1 MLKRITQFLVKM
13 KFAHIA
19 DCHIGSWRDP
29 KLLELSTRA
38 FERTV
43 DECIKREVQFI
54 LISGD
59 LFNTALPGISQLK
72 DVVVK
77 LKELSENGIPVYII
91 QGSHDFSPSGKTMI
105 DVLESAALVK
115 NVVKGEVKN
124 NKLRLKF
131 ANDPSGAKITGML
144 GKKGSLERTYYE
156 DLDREHLEK
165 EPGFKIFMFHTALT
179 ELKSEEL
186 SKMESS
192 PVSLLP
198 KGFDYYAAG
207 HVHEVIEEEIEGYG
221 KIVYP
226 GPLFPNNFREIE
238 KLHYGGFYIYDEGT
252 LEYVPVK
259 LFGVKSFSI
268 DCNDLSVE
276 QARAKAEGAVTDVQ
290 DMIVTLRLH
299 GHLSSG
305 KASEIGVGE
314 IADKFYENG
323 AYFVMKNT
331 SALTT
336 KDFEEV
342 KVKEDSIEKIENQI
356 VQEHAGN
363 FFDKEK
369 EAELIHSFMDAF
381 SEEIAEGERKA
392 DYEDRIKDSAQ
403 RILEKHRLLE

>member
-1 MLKRITQFLVKM
+1 M

-38 FERTV
+38 FEKAV
-43 DECIKREVQFI
+43 DECIKRDVKFI

-59 LFNTALPGISQLK
+59 LFNTALPGITQLK

-77 LKELSENGIPVYII
+77 LKELWENQIPVYII

-131 ANDPSGAKITGML
+131 TKDLTGAKITGML

-156 DLDREHLEK
+156 DLDREHLES
-165 EPGFKIFMFHTALT
+165 EQGFKIFMFHTALT

-207 HVHEVIEEEIEGYG
+207 HVHEVIEEDMEGYG

-226 GPLFPNNFREIE
+226 GPLFPNNFREVE
-238 KLHYGGFYIYDEGT
+238 KLKHGGFYIYNEGS
-252 LEYVPVK
+252 LEYVPMK
-259 LFGVKSFSI
+259 LFSVKSFSI
-268 DCNDLSVE
+268 DCNDLSAE
-276 QARAKAEGAVTDVQ
+276 QARAKAEEALTDVEN
-290 DMIVTLRLH
+290 MIVTLRLH
-299 GHLSSG
+299 GRLSSG
-305 KASEIGVGE
+305 RASEIGIGE
-314 IADKFYENG
+314 IADKFYEKG

-331 SALTT
+331 SALTA

-342 KVKEDSIEKIENQI
+342 KVREDSIENIENQL

-363 FFDKEK
+363 FLEKDKE
-369 EAELIHSFMDAF
+369 AQLIHEFMRAF
-381 SEEIAEGERKA
+381 SQEIVEGERKA
-392 DYEDRIKDSAQ
+392 DYEDRIKDSAK
-403 RILEKHRLLE
+403 RILEEHKILE

>member
-1 MLKRITQFLVKM
+1 M

-38 FERTV
+38 FEKAV
-43 DECIKREVQFI
+43 DECIKRDLNFV

-72 DVVVK
+72 DVVIK
-77 LKELSENGIPVYII
+77 LRELWENQIPVYII

-131 ANDPSGAKITGML
+131 SIDPSGAKITGML
-144 GKKGSLERTYYE
+144 GKKGSLEKTYYE
-156 DLDREHLEK
+156 DLDREHLESEK
-165 EPGFKIFMFHTALT
+165 GFKIFMFHTALT

-207 HVHEVIEEEIEGYG
+207 HVHEVIEEDIESYG

-238 KLHYGGFYIYDEGT
+238 KLKHGGFYIYEEGN
-252 LEYVPVK
+252 LEYIPIK
-259 LFGVKSFSI
+259 LFNVQSFNI
-268 DCNDLSVE
+268 DCNDLTAE
-276 QARAKAEGAVTDVQ
+276 QARAKAESFVTDVEN
-290 DMIVTLRLH
+290 MIVTLRLH
-299 GHLSSG
+299 GRLSSG
-305 KASEIGVGE
+305 RASEIGIGE
-314 IADKFYENG
+314 ISDKFYEKG

-342 KVKEDSIEKIENQI
+342 KVREDSIENIENQI
-356 VQEHAGN
+356 IQEHAGN

-369 EAELIHSFMDAF
+369 ESELIHSFMNAF
-381 SEEIAEGERKA
+381 SDGIAEGERKA
-392 DYEDRIKDSAQ
+392 DYEDRLRESAKK
-403 RILEKHRLLE
+403 ILEEHKILE

>member
-1 MLKRITQFLVKM
+1 M

-38 FERTV
+38 FEKAV
-43 DECIKREVQFI
+43 DECIKRDLNFV

-72 DVVVK
+72 DVVIK
-77 LKELSENGIPVYII
+77 LRELWENQIPVYII

-131 ANDPSGAKITGML
+131 SIDPSCAKITGML
-144 GKKGSLERTYYE
+144 GKKGSLEKTYYE
-156 DLDREHLEK
+156 DLDREHLESEK
-165 EPGFKIFMFHTALT
+165 GFKIFMFHTALT

-207 HVHEVIEEEIEGYG
+207 HVHEVIEEDIENYG

-238 KLHYGGFYIYDEGT
+238 KLKHGGFYIYEEGN
-252 LEYVPVK
+252 LEYIPIK
-259 LFGVKSFSI
+259 LFNVKSFNI
-268 DCNDLSVE
+268 DCNDLTAE
-276 QARAKAEGAVTDVQ
+276 QARAKAESFVTDVEN
-290 DMIVTLRLH
+290 MIVTLRLH
-299 GHLSSG
+299 GRLSSG
-305 KASEIGVGE
+305 RASEIGIGE
-314 IADKFYENG
+314 ISDKFYEKG

-342 KVKEDSIEKIENQI
+342 KVREDSIENIENQI

-369 EAELIHSFMDAF
+369 ESELIHSFMNAF
-381 SEEIAEGERKA
+381 SDGIAEGERKA
-392 DYEDRIKDSAQ
+392 DYEDRLRESAKK
-403 RILEKHRLLE
+403 ILEEHKILE